1 MDVHTNRRLHGN
13 AGREWTFVSAASCS
27 PSHLHFTI
35 SIARLHRITTASGPS
50 SIPFRR
56 PASHIAEDPGPSI
69 AIVTQ
74 DSSRIGPLRGFLPR
88 GLLDACPHAPRHTRS
103 HVIEGRRP
111 ITLNDSTRSHRP
123 PEAAPENSN
132 VLTVARSSNWC
143 CRPGAVAHD
152 PFANV
157 RSQALNRAPGQPVPA
172 SFLS

>member
-13 AGREWTFVSAASCS
+13 AGREWTFVPAASCS

-103 HVIEGRRP
+103 HV
-111 ITLNDSTRSHRP
+111 
-123 PEAAPENSN
+123 
-132 VLTVARSSNWC
+132 
-143 CRPGAVAHD
+143 
-152 PFANV
+152 
-157 RSQALNRAPGQPVPA
+157 
-172 SFLS
+172 